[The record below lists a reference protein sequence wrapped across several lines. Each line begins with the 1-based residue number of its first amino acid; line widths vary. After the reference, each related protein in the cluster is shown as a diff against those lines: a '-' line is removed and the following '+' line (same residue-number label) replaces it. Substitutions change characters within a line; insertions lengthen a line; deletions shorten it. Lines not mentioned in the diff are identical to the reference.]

1 MRNTGSQADSDEL
14 SSLYDQIVDAT
25 GIEFDPVEF
34 KGGAEEYKNN
44 LVRHFGHMPPEEFD
58 VLSEELRDW
67 INEATLVFNANRRAK
82 DRSPLPDIEGM
93 PEPPP
98 PTKARSS
105 RVMFEE
111 DEDEDESPPPPRRLR
126 VAAAPP
132 PEDEDEPDD
141 DPDDGEPEPEEE
153 PEEEAAAPPPRVARG
168 ARTRARGSATPAK
181 PPARVAR
188 GVAAEPARTRDPD
201 AGRYA
206 KVMPHYLKDR
216 TIEIEELQEKI
227 EKTDGAGYSP
237 TTLDRTLAAC
247 RSVVAWAEHNGVD
260 FSPALRR

>member
-1 MRNTGSQADSDEL
+1 MRNTSSQTDSDEL

-25 GIEFDPVEF
+25 GIEFDPTEF

-82 DRSPLPDIEGM
+82 ERQPLPDIEGM

-98 PTKARSS
+98 PKARPS

-111 DEDEDESPPPPRRLR
+111 DDDADEPPPPPRRLR

-132 PEDEDEPDD
+132 PEPEDDDEPED
-141 DPDDGEPEPEEE
+141 DPELEDADEPEEE
-153 PEEEAAAPPPRVARG
+153 VAAPSRVTRG
-168 ARTRARGSATPAK
+168 ARTRGRGKATPAK
-181 PPARVAR
+181 PPKTVEATSSR
-188 GVAAEPARTRDPD
+188 RDPD
-201 AGRYA
+201 SGRYA

-216 TIEIEELQEKI
+216 GIEIDELQEKI
-227 EKTDGAGYSP
+227 EKTDGAGYST